1 MKQLSLTSKPCKSE
15 AWEKVDQQI
24 NNLPNLKHKAAR
36 RRQIFLICE
45 SEARAERRRVMKW
58 ADQYKHP
65 LWQKKRLE
73 ALDKAEY
80 ACQCCGDSE
89 SQLHV
94 HHKQYFKGRMIWQ
107 YETGELSVLCAECHE
122 AAHAQM
128 DELKSLLSA
137 LDPDGVPSVISLIA
151 GYCMEVNSSSVIHE
165 MASWDIANSFDEK
178 SFQVGRVA
186 AFIENKFLAPDL
198 VLKFAEQV
206 GLVEKENSGEIC
218 NG

>member
-1 MKQLSLTSKPCKSE
+1 
-15 AWEKVDQQI
+15 
-24 NNLPNLKHKAAR
+24 
-36 RRQIFLICE
+36 
-45 SEARAERRRVMKW
+45 MKW

-73 ALDKAEY
+73 ALDKAGY

-94 HHKQYFKGRMIWQ
+94 HHKQYFKGRMIWD
-107 YETGELSVLCAECHE
+107 YTVGELSVLCSECHE

-128 DELKSLLSA
+128 DELKSIMSA
-137 LDPDGVPSVISLIA
+137 LDPDGVSSVISLIA
-151 GYCMEVNSSSVIHE
+151 GYCMEVRSSSVIHDL
-165 MASWDIANSFDEK
+165 APWDIGNSFDEK

-186 AFIENKFLAPDL
+186 AFIENKFRAPDF
-198 VLKFAEQV
+198 VVKFSEQA
-206 GLVEKENSGEIC
+206 GLVEKEYSEEGS